1 MTTIQILG
9 ANGMLGS
16 ALMRHLGDMSPVAG
30 HRDVVDIREL
40 DQVRDFVTPNAV
52 VINASAYTQ
61 VDAAESDPD
70 NAFLVNAEGVK
81 NLALVAQEKNA
92 RVIHISTDYVFDGL
106 ATSPYAEDA
115 TPAPRSVYGAS
126 KLAGEAHL
134 QALIPGT
141 SVILR
146 TAWLYGFPGSSFA
159 STIVKAAATRET
171 LQVVTDQVGQPTW
184 TGDVAR
190 MVRMIVGAPQ
200 VTGILH
206 ATNSGQASW
215 WEFARRLFELAGLDP
230 HRVEP
235 TTSES
240 FVRPAPRPEWSV
252 LSHKA
257 WEHHGFPTPRHWREA
272 LDEAWEKELHVLS
285 SEATAS

>member
-1 MTTIQILG
+1 MTHIQILG

-16 ALMRHLGDMSPVAG
+16 ALMRHLSDRNPVSG
-30 HRDVVDIREL
+30 SRDVVDIREL
-40 DQVRDFVTPNAV
+40 DQVRDFVAPNAV

-61 VDAAESDPD
+61 VDAAESDAE

-81 NLALVAQEKNA
+81 NLALVAKEKNA

-106 ATSPYAEDA
+106 ATTPYTEDA

-126 KLAGEAHL
+126 KLAGERHL
-134 QALIPGT
+134 QTLIPES

-146 TAWLYGFPGSSFA
+146 TAWLYGFPGSSFP
-159 STIVKAAATRET
+159 STILKAAATRET

-184 TGDVAR
+184 TGDVAG
-190 MVRMIVGAPQ
+190 MVRTIVDASQ
-200 VTGILH
+200 VTGIFH

-215 WEFARRLFELAGLDP
+215 WNFARRLFDLAGLDP
-230 HRVEP
+230 NRVEP

-240 FVRPAPRPEWSV
+240 FVRPAPRPQWSV
-252 LSHKA
+252 LSHQG
-257 WEHHGFPTPRHWREA
+257 WERHGFPTPRHWGEA
-272 LDEAWEKELHVLS
+272 LDEAWEKELHVLGL
-285 SEATAS
+285 EATAS